1 MLATIVQ
8 LSLMFGRFLNS
19 NMSKAQIK
27 GHEIAN
33 SGLMDTT
40 IANSITS

>member
-19 NMSKAQIK
+19 NMKKAQMK

-40 IANSITS
+40 IANSFSS